1 MDIGLER
8 TVNLFFLNLEILMPH
23 FFSLVR
29 SAKIGDPCA
38 LLVAMLFCAGTAS
51 AKLVEEIIK
60 VPVKVTDAYGK
71 AIAQDILVTIFFE
84 DTAPKPYP
92 VLVLG
97 HGRAPEPEKRVAMGR
112 VRTSANSRWL
122 TRLGF
127 MVAVPT
133 RIGYGDSGG
142 EDVEDTGEC
151 KRKNYPPGY
160 AVAADQTLQVLD
172 FMRRRPD
179 AAKDRAVIMGQSFGG
194 ATAITVAAMNP
205 PGVQASINF
214 AGGGGGNPLTMPQNP
229 CATALLERMFA
240 AYGKTARTPTLW
252 VYTENDMFFGPKF
265 PKQWFDAFKAAGGTG
280 EYVLFPPNGE
290 SGHGLFTQ
298 APEVW
303 QPRVIEFLQANGY
316 PDIRAPEAKAPPA
329 PVDKKE

>member
-1 MDIGLER
+1 MH
-8 TVNLFFLNLEILMPH
+8 H
-23 FFSLVR
+23 FQIWFRINKNWLAYV
-29 SAKIGDPCA
+29 A
-38 LLVAMLFCAGTAS
+38 LVAGLLSAGPAG
-51 AKLVEEIIK
+51 AKLVEETIK
-60 VPVKVTDAYGK
+60 VPVKLTDAYGK
-71 AIAQDILVTIFFE
+71 AIAQDILVTVFFE

-97 HGRAPEPEKRVAMGR
+97 HGRAPEPEKRAAMGR

-122 TRLGF
+122 ARLGF

-133 RIGYGDSGG
+133 RVGYGDSGG

-160 AVAADQTLQVLD
+160 AAAAEQTLQVLE

-179 AAKDRAVIMGQSFGG
+179 TAKDRSVIMGQSFGG
-194 ATAITVAAMNP
+194 TTAITVAAMNP

-229 CATALLERMFA
+229 CGTALLERMFA
-240 AYGKTARTPTLW
+240 IYGKTARIPTLW
-252 VYTENDMFFGPKF
+252 VYTENDMYFGPKF

-303 QPRVIEFLQANGY
+303 QSRVIEFLQANGY
-316 PDIRAPEAKAPPA
+316 PDIRAPAAKAPPA
-329 PVDKKE
+329 PADKKE